1 MQHFLG
7 NLRSGRDY
15 TGGCRRGSGKA
26 PALRRR
32 LFFKLKLLT
41 GEKFSSG
48 NHTNDISVTLP
59 DRRWTAHINVEYI
72 EPWTSSIA
80 GRQHRRDAGM
90 RRQKASSRS
99 GCVACC
105 LPMVWSCGG
114 WGAGTGATCRCL
126 LPPSANTAVSVI
138 KVACFQSLVNE
149 KSVKFIHLQGR
160 WVDPSHFKPDS
171 DVTFHYITWLQA
183 LQGIYFAIYHLEHF
197 T

>member
-80 GRQHRRDAGM
+80 GRQHRRDAGH
-90 RRQKASSRS
+90 QQAE
-99 GCVACC
+99 GVVALRLCC
-105 LPMVWSCGG
+105 LLSAHGLELWRLSGMHRDHLPVSAPPFSEDRGVSDQSC
-114 WGAGTGATCRCL
+114 WF
-126 LPPSANTAVSVI
+126 P
-138 KVACFQSLVNE
+138 
-149 KSVKFIHLQGR
+149 KFSR
-160 WVDPSHFKPDS
+160 
-171 DVTFHYITWLQA
+171 
-183 LQGIYFAIYHLEHF
+183 
-197 T
+197 